1 MKAKLI
7 AFKKV
12 LNDIE
17 LFVSTNSIAD
27 FELKISKDKWS
38 KKEIMGHLIDSALNN
53 IQRLAE
59 IQFTEKPYKIKAYN
73 QNELVLA
80 NHFQNKDTQELVNLW
95 LNLNNHILFLMKNQT
110 SKTLEFEV
118 ILPNGEKKNL
128 AFLME
133 DYLDHF
139 YHHLKQIDSKW
150 I

>member
-17 LFVSTNSIAD
+17 FFVSTNSITD

-53 IQRLAE
+53 IQRLTE

-80 NHFQNKDTQELVNLW
+80 NHFQNKDSQELVNLW
-95 LNLNNHILFLMKNQT
+95 LNLNNHMLHLMKNQT
-110 SKTLEFEV
+110 SKTLKFEV
-118 ILPNGEKKNL
+118 ILPDGEKKNL
-128 AFLME
+128 TFLME

>member
-7 AFKKV
+7 AFENV
-12 LNDIE
+12 LNNID

-38 KKEIMGHLIDSALNN
+38 KKEIIGHLIDSALNN
-53 IQRLAE
+53 LQRLTE
-59 IQFTEKPYKIKAYN
+59 IQFIEKPYQIRAYN

-80 NHFQNKDTQELVNLW
+80 NHYQNKDNQELVNLW
-95 LNLNNHILFLMKNQT
+95 LKLNNHMLYLMKNQT
-110 SKTLEFEV
+110 SKTLEFEL

-128 AFLME
+128 AFLIE

>member
-7 AFKKV
+7 AFENV
-12 LNDIE
+12 LNNIE

-53 IQRLAE
+53 VQRLTE
-59 IQFTEKPYKIKAYN
+59 IQFTKKPYKIKAYN

-95 LNLNNHILFLMKNQT
+95 LKLNNHMLYLMKNQT
-110 SKTLEFEV
+110 SKTLEFEL

-128 AFLME
+128 AFLIE

>member
-17 LFVSTNSIAD
+17 FFVSTNSITD

-53 IQRLAE
+53 IQRLTE

-95 LNLNNHILFLMKNQT
+95 LNLNNHMLYLMKNQT

-128 AFLME
+128 AFLMQ